1 MANELRLNLIGISSW
16 LVVAN
21 YELCC
26 ANSEVVADDDDD
38 AELLIQFNRLL
49 ELLLGNWRRL
59 PL

>member
-26 ANSEVVADDDDD
+26 ANSEVVADDD